1 MADLEQYEDLAALV
15 ARLFMG
21 ALFVLYGYFK
31 LTGYAGTVAYMGRQ
45 GLPAPALFAALAVI
59 IELGGGLLI
68 LFGYQTRLVALG
80 CAIYVLIAGAHRSSQ
95 FWRPQSDVALLEKH
109 GDCRWV
115 HRAYGRRRWFL
126 LGGWAPGVDSI
137 TSARAHDGDDVAA
150 AAAAA
155 VRTFGGNGARYVALV
170 RLVEGRRSAKDCLLQ

>member
-1 MADLEQYEDLAALV
+1 MADLEQYEDFATLV

-68 LFGYQTRLVALG
+68 LFGYLWPILPISGGAQMNLPHGYDVRFIG
-80 CAIYVLIAGAHRSSQ
+80 SVLLH
-95 FWRPQSDVALLEKH
+95 
-109 GDCRWV
+109 
-115 HRAYGRRRWFL
+115 
-126 LGGWAPGVDSI
+126 
-137 TSARAHDGDDVAA
+137 
-150 AAAAA
+150 
-155 VRTFGGNGARYVALV
+155 
-170 RLVEGRRSAKDCLLQ
+170 